1 MTGPVRDLTIADW
14 PNAHRVM
21 SPNGHPIRVLYC
33 ESNVD
38 GTIGGSHFCLLYLLE
53 NLDRTRFEP
62 IVIFYQD
69 HALVPRFREAAETLV
84 LERPAPFT
92 LGPLRRGFAKRQ
104 PILAFPLVLV
114 QRGVNFLAWLRQLR
128 SEIAFLRSRG
138 IKLVNLNNSIIRHH
152 DWMTAALLTRTPCVT
167 HERGINSWYS
177 PASKFLGRRL
187 NGVIAVS
194 KAIREGM
201 RAAHV
206 DVSNV
211 HVLYDGLDPTKL
223 KRQREPAAIRESL
236 GLAEGR
242 PVIGI
247 VGNVRRW
254 KGQEVAIHAMARLT
268 KAVPDVALLIVG
280 ATAPVDE
287 PYEAEVRSLVAKYGL
302 ERNVIFCGYQKFPAD
317 YVALMDVVVH
327 ASILP
332 EPFGMVVLEAM
343 AMRKPVVGARDGG
356 VPEMVV
362 EGVTGYTYPP
372 GDAEALARRVE
383 ELLRD
388 PVRART
394 MGNAGYDRVVAD
406 FSVER
411 YADQVEALYDDI
423 LAGRTPSLRQPTVAV
438 SQPS

>member
-1 MTGPVRDLTIADW
+1 MTPTGD
-14 PNAHRVM
+14 RV
-21 SPNGHPIRVLYC
+21 RVLYC

-53 NLDRTRFEP
+53 NLDRSRFEP
-62 IVIFYQD
+62 IVIFYEE
-69 HALVPRFREAAETLV
+69 HALVSRFRDTAETLV
-84 LERPAPFT
+84 LQRPAPFT
-92 LGPLRRGFAKRQ
+92 LPPLRRGLATRR
-104 PILAFPLVLV
+104 PLLAFPLVLL
-114 QRGVNFLAWLRQLR
+114 QRSVNFVAWLKQLR
-128 SEIAFLRSRG
+128 TEMTFLKSRG
-138 IKLVNLNNSIIRHH
+138 IRLINLNNSIIRHH

-167 HERGINSWYS
+167 HERGINRWYS
-177 PASKFLGRRL
+177 GPSKFLGRRL

-201 RAAHV
+201 RAAGV

-211 HVLYDGLDPTKL
+211 HVMYDGLDPTKL
-223 KRQREPAAIRESL
+223 KRLREPAAIRESL
-236 GLAEGR
+236 GLAPGR
-242 PVIGI
+242 PVVGI

-254 KGQEVAIHAMARLT
+254 KGQEVAVHAMARLV
-268 KAVPDVALLIVG
+268 KAVPDLVLLIVG

-287 PYEAEVRSLVAKYGL
+287 PYEQDVRSLVARHGL

-317 YVALMDVVVH
+317 YVAVMDVVVH

-356 VPEMVV
+356 VPEIII

-372 GDAEALARRVE
+372 GDAEALALRVE

-388 PVRART
+388 PALARR
-394 MGNAGYDRVVAD
+394 MGEAGYDRVVAD

-411 YADQVEALYDDI
+411 NADQVEALYEDV
-423 LAGRTPSLRQPTVAV
+423 LAGRTPSLRQPADDRA
-438 SQPS
+438 QPS